1 MRKQILNEKFR
12 RMQKLAGI
20 ITESLYEYDEEGSGY
35 SYNEE
40 ESGYGEVEYKEGP
53 GASEEEIQKAIAHNQ
68 KNPAIW
74 KGGAKNDFEGMS
86 KGNGGELISD
96 YYPEWKKTVFETVL
110 NALAN
115 I

>member
-1 MRKQILNEKFR
+1 MKKHILNEEFR

-35 SYNEE
+35 GS
-40 ESGYGEVEYKEGP
+40 VEYKEGP
-53 GASEEEIQKAIAHNQ
+53 GASEEEIQKAIEHYR

-74 KGGAKNDFEGMS
+74 KGLAKNDFEGMS
-86 KGNGGELISD
+86 QGDGGELKSD
-96 YYPEWKKTVFETVL
+96 YYPEWKKTDFETVL
-110 NALAN
+110 SALAN

>member
-1 MRKQILNEKFR
+1 MGKQILNEQFR

-20 ITESLYEYDEEGSGY
+20 ITESLYEYDEES
-35 SYNEE
+35 SWNDSDED
-40 ESGYGEVEYKEGP
+40 ESGYGNVEYKEGP
-53 GASEEEIQKAIAHNQ
+53 GASKEEIQKAIAHYQ

-74 KGGAKNDFEGMS
+74 KGGAKNDFKGMS
-86 KGNGGELISD
+86 QGKGGELKSD
-96 YYPEWKKTVFETVL
+96 YYPGWKKTDFKIVL

>member
-1 MRKQILNEKFR
+1 MKKHILNEEFR

-35 SYNEE
+35 NYDEE
-40 ESGYGEVEYKEGP
+40 GSGYGSVEYKEGP
-53 GASEEEIQKAIAHNQ
+53 GASEEEIQKAIEHYR

-86 KGNGGELISD
+86 QGDGGELKSD
-96 YYPEWKKTVFETVL
+96 YYPEWKKTDFETVL
-110 NALAN
+110 SALAN